1 MNDVVD
7 LKNYMHRNAN
17 IYSGRDCGKNARK
30 DLNIDEKD
38 NDENTYMVLLNKRTT
53 LVASS
58 FFLGLFGISV
68 RKLGK
73 NKFSSKYKF
82 NLKDFSENE
91 ARIIDQDIKD
101 YIDKAVKEVL
111 FYV

>member
-1 MNDVVD
+1 MNDVLD
-7 LKNYMHRNAN
+7 LKKYMHRNAN

-30 DLNIDEKD
+30 DLNIDDKD
-38 NDENTYMVLLNKRTT
+38 NDENTYIVYLNKRTT

-73 NKFSSKYKF
+73 NKFNSKYKF
-82 NLKDFSENE
+82 NLEDFAEE
-91 ARIIDQDIKD
+91 DAKIISQDIKD
-101 YIDKAVKEVL
+101 YIDKAIKEVF